1 MRTFA
6 KSAVIAAILG
16 LASASTALAVPV
28 LQLDIAG
35 GHYDE
40 STKTIVASSN
50 PFTLYALAT
59 PTGGG
64 PNASI
69 PFNVPFYISA
79 AVSPM
84 IGPPGGDLG
93 TFTVNG
99 QTVDVTSDMR
109 YGKPPVEVYS
119 ELQGADPGDLQGHEV
134 YPTYFYEIPFFFSP
148 NHTTTTYDTAEA
160 ARLPGGSPG
169 PTATPGGTYYRE
181 FVIDTSGLDPRYTI
195 HFDLYSA
202 TARRCGQP
210 EMALVN
216 DPSCR
221 DMDVTAFA
229 PFSHDAQSPPVP
241 EPATMVLLGT
251 GLAAGAIRRRMKNAK
266 RSA

>member
-1 MRTFA
+1 MRTFV

-16 LASASTALAVPV
+16 LVSVSTALAAPV

-35 GHYDE
+35 GRYDE

-59 PTGGG
+59 PVG
-64 PNASI
+64 PVTSSM
-69 PFNVPFYISA
+69 FNVPFYISA
-79 AVSPM
+79 AVTPM
-84 IGPPGGDLG
+84 VGPPGADLG
-93 TFTVNG
+93 SFTVNG
-99 QTVDVTSDMR
+99 HTVDVTSDMR
-109 YGKPPVEVYS
+109 YGKPPVEVFS

-148 NHTTTTYDTAEA
+148 NLTTATYDSAEA
-160 ARLPGGSPG
+160 ARMPGGSHG
-169 PTATPGGTYYRE
+169 PSATPGGTYYRQ
-181 FVIDTSGLDPRYTI
+181 FVIDTSGLDPRYQI

-216 DPSCR
+216 DPSCL

-241 EPATMVLLGT
+241 EPATMVLLGS
-251 GLAAGAIRRRMKNAK
+251 GLVAGAIRRRMKKAK
-266 RSA
+266 RAA

>member
-1 MRTFA
+1 MRTLV
-6 KSAVIAAILG
+6 KSLVIVGFLSLVNANDAL
-16 LASASTALAVPV
+16 SAPL

-35 GHYDE
+35 GRYDE

-59 PTGGG
+59 PVG
-64 PNASI
+64 PLTSAQ
-69 PFNVPFYISA
+69 FNVPFYISA
-79 AVSPM
+79 AVSPQV
-84 IGPPGGDLG
+84 PQPGAHLG
-93 TFTVNG
+93 SFSVNG
-99 QTVDVTSDMR
+99 QTVDVTEDML
-109 YGKPPVEVYS
+109 YGKPPVEVYTQ
-119 ELQGADPGDLQGHEV
+119 LQGADPGDLQGHEV

-148 NHTTTTYDTAEA
+148 NYTTATYDTAEA
-160 ARLPGGSPG
+160 ARMPGGSSG
-169 PTATPGGTYYRE
+169 PSSTPGGTYYRQ
-181 FVIDTSGLDPRYTI
+181 FVIDTSGLDPHYTI

-202 TARRCGQP
+202 AARRCGQP

-251 GLAAGAIRRRMKNAK
+251 GLAAGAIRRRMKKAK
-266 RSA
+266 